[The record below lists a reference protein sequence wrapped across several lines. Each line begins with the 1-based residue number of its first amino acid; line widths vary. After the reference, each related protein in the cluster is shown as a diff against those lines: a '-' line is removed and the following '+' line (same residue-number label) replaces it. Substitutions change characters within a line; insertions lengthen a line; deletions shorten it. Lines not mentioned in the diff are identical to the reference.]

1 MNVTLLIEGDG
12 ELTRGFN
19 ALFRA
24 HIDELR
30 KRDVTLKIALC
41 GDKGRTKKLYDGLRQ
56 AYQKDL
62 YLSLIDS
69 DGPPP
74 KVMNDDEF
82 FMVQEME
89 SWFLADPK
97 LLENYFGRG
106 FDAKA
111 ISGRPIEDIPD
122 PVGVL
127 QRAVKKTKKG
137 PYLKVKHGVDLLAL
151 LEFNIVRQ
159 ADNCDRLLKRL
170 EKLNPPVAV
179 ATSR

>member
-1 MNVTLLIEGDG
+1 MNVTLLIEGDS
-12 ELTRGFN
+12 ELIRGFN

-30 KRDVTLKIALC
+30 KRRVTLKIVLC
-41 GDKGRTKKLYDGLRQ
+41 GDKGRTKKLCDRLREE
-56 AYQKDL
+56 YQKDL

-106 FDAKA
+106 FNAKA
-111 ISGRPIEDIPD
+111 IPGRLIEDIPD

-127 QRAVKKTKKG
+127 QLAVRKTKKG

-159 ADNCDRLLKRL
+159 ADNCNRLLQRL
-170 EKLNPPVAV
+170 EKLNLLPQ
-179 ATSR
+179 

>member
-1 MNVTLLIEGDG
+1 MKVTLLIEGDK

-19 ALFRA
+19 AFFRA

-41 GDKGRTKKLYDGLRQ
+41 GDKGRTKKLCDRLREE
-56 AYQKDL
+56 YQKDL

-74 KVMNDDEF
+74 KVMNVDEF

-89 SWFLADPK
+89 SWFLADPN
-97 LLENYFGRG
+97 LLENYFGRD
-106 FDAKA
+106 FNAKA
-111 ISGRPIEDIPD
+111 IPGRPIEDIPD

-127 QRAVKKTKKG
+127 QLAVKNTKKG
-137 PYLKVKHGVDLLAL
+137 SYLKVKHGADLLARL
-151 LEFNIVRQ
+151 KFTIVRQ
-159 ADNCDRLLKRL
+159 ADNCDRLLQRL
-170 EKLNPPVAV
+170 EKLNLLPQ
-179 ATSR
+179 